1 MEELDRPIGERI
13 AIYRR
18 RRNVS
23 QTVLAGLI
31 GRSESWLSQVE
42 RGTRSVDRLSVL
54 IDIAKV
60 LHVDVAVLTGQP
72 FSLGPNGGPELDRLG
87 EIRTALLD
95 ARLIT
100 DTTSEPE
107 MSVPDLR
114 EAAHEVHAVYQAA
127 RYRHAAGMVAA
138 LVRRGEKAVA
148 TTTADTQR
156 QALVALSEIYSATA
170 AILSRVGE
178 TELASLAADRA
189 IAVARQAG
197 REDMA
202 KMALYRL
209 AQACLRA
216 GRPEDAYR
224 LATIAAHELEV
235 APGRFNP
242 LASLHGA
249 FLLTAAI
256 AAARNDDRR
265 EYLRQLRQATAI
277 ADEVGEDHNEY
288 WTAFGPTNVRLHAT
302 SAAVEIGDPDD
313 AIRQGETVDPALF
326 GDHLAGRRSQVH
338 VDLAW
343 AYGQRR
349 NDPATVLSLL
359 EAERH
364 APEAL
369 RFNVTAR
376 ELIRECLRRE
386 RRTAVPH
393 LRGLAQR
400 TGLLV

>member
-1 MEELDRPIGERI
+1 M
-13 AIYRR
+13 
-18 RRNVS
+18 
-23 QTVLAGLI
+23 LAGLI

-42 RGTRSVDRLSVL
+42 RGSRSVDRLSVL
-54 IDIAKV
+54 IDVAKV

-72 FSLGPNGGPELDRLG
+72 FSLGPNGGPELDRHG
-87 EIRTALLD
+87 EIRMALLD

-100 DTTSEPE
+100 DTTAEPE

-114 EAAHEVHAVYQAA
+114 GLRLMRSIPFTRRPDTVTQLGWWPRSSAAP
-127 RYRHAAGMVAA
+127 
-138 LVRRGEKAVA
+138 EKAVA
-148 TTTADTQR
+148 TTTGDLQG
-156 QALVALSEIYSATA
+156 QAQVALSEIYSATA

-178 TELASLAADRA
+178 TELATLAADRA
-189 IAVARQAG
+189 IALARQSG

-224 LATIAAHELEV
+224 LAPRPQPMNSKAPQVLRTPLRPSRGSPAHCCHCRGTKRRP
-235 APGRFNP
+235 AGMPP
-242 LASLHGA
+242 
-249 FLLTAAI
+249 
-256 AAARNDDRR
+256 AAAPSDCHCRGGRR
-265 EYLRQLRQATAI
+265 RSQR
-277 ADEVGEDHNEY
+277 Y

-313 AIRQGETVDPALF
+313 TIRQGETVDPALF

-359 EAERH
+359 EAERL

-400 TGLLV
+400 NGLLV

>member
-18 RRNVS
+18 RRNLS
-23 QTVLAGLI
+23 QTVLAGLV

-54 IDIAKV
+54 IDIAKA
-60 LHVDVAVLTGQP
+60 LHVDVTVLTGQP
-72 FSLGPNGGPELDRLG
+72 FSLGPNGAPELDRLTT
-87 EIRTALLD
+87 IRTALLD
-95 ARLIT
+95 ACLV
-100 DTTSEPE
+100 DSGSTSQ
-107 MSVPDLR
+107 VDLTALSD
-114 EAAHEVHAVYQAA
+114 AAHELYGLYQAA
-127 RYRHAAGMVAA
+127 KYREAAGMVP
-138 LVRRGEKAVA
+138 LLIRNGEQAVA
-148 TTTADTQR
+148 STAGHDQQ
-156 QALVALSEIYSATA
+156 QALLILAEVYSATA
-170 AILSRVGE
+170 ALLSRVGE

-189 IAVARQAG
+189 VAHGRQAG

-202 KMALYRL
+202 LMGLYRL
-209 AQACLRA
+209 SQASLRA

-224 LATIAAHELEV
+224 LATAAAAQIEGQPEMR
-235 APGRFNP
+235 PE
-242 LASLHGA
+242 LASLRGA
-249 FLLTAAI
+249 LLLTAVI
-256 AAARNDDRR
+256 AAARGDDRR
-265 EYLRQLRQATAI
+265 ESLQRLRQADAI
-277 ADEVGEDHNEY
+277 AQQLGQDRNDY

-302 SAAVEIGDPDD
+302 SAAVELGDPDD
-313 AIRQGETVDPALF
+313 VIRQGETVDPDSFAEGL
-326 GDHLAGRRSQVH
+326 LGRRSQVH
-338 VDLAW
+338 IDLAW

-359 EAERH
+359 EAERF

-369 RFNVTAR
+369 RFSVTAR

-400 TGLLV
+400 TGVLP